1 MGNLLFGE
9 SSPQTTEKA
18 IFAGGC
24 FWCMQPAFDNV
35 PGVISTRVGYTG
47 GKEENPTYEQV
58 ASHSTGHREAI
69 EVIFDPAKVSYS
81 KVLEVFWRNIDPT
94 QANGQFYDV
103 GHQYTTAICYTSP
116 EQQKIAEGSKHAL
129 ANSGKFKKPIAT
141 AIEPAAK
148 FWPAEDYHQKYYIK
162 CPARFEAYHEGSGRA
177 DYVRKTW
184 GKEAH

>member
-1 MGNLLFGE
+1 MGNMLFAGDT
-9 SSPQTTEKA
+9 PDKAEKA

-24 FWCMQPAFDNV
+24 FWWGFDNL

-47 GKEENPTYEQV
+47 GSEEAPTYEQV
-58 ASHSTGHREAI
+58 AAHRTGHREAI
-69 EVIFDPAKVSYS
+69 EITYDPAKVSYT
-81 KVLEVFWRNIDPT
+81 KLLGMFWQNIDPT

-103 GHQYTTAICYTSP
+103 GHQYTTAIYFTSP
-116 EQQKIAEGSKHAL
+116 EQQKLAQESKEAL
-129 ANSGKFKKPIAT
+129 DKSGKFKRPIAT

-162 CPARFEAYHEGSGRA
+162 CPTRFEAYHEGSGRA

-184 GKEAH
+184 GKEKH